1 MTDKPNAQSEINI
14 KVRSRECVFI
24 MDDIKS
30 SVFLKHGTR
39 LEKGSSEHNLRPQGP
54 YIILYLVLACSELFT
69 HFSFTHSYPLM
80 WKTWHNIFPN
90 TIFTIHSLPLWLS
103 VWPRSISLQQGQSF
117 SQKGDSTIVDVWHIL
132 LGLRLCRRSPLP
144 AL

>member
-1 MTDKPNAQSEINI
+1 
-14 KVRSRECVFI
+14 

-39 LEKGSSEHNLRPQGP
+39 SEKGRSEPNLRPQGP
-54 YIILYLVLACSELFT
+54 YINLAWCWAVPEPYKVFHSM
-69 HFSFTHSYPLM
+69 HSYPLM
-80 WKTWHNIFPN
+80 WKTLHNIFPDV
-90 TIFTIHSLPLWLS
+90 IFTIHSLPLWLS
-103 VWPRSISLQQGQSF
+103 VWPRSISLQQVQSF

-132 LGLRLCRRSPLP
+132 SGLRLCRKSPLP